1 VLYST
6 AQQPQ
11 RALSEATAYI
21 MTTMMADVVNAGTAW
36 QARRVGFTL
45 PAAGKTGT
53 TNDYHDAW
61 FVGYT
66 PKLVS
71 GVWLGYDQPR
81 TILANGYAG
90 DLAVPLWG
98 RFMKAATQGDE
109 PVWFRPPRTVVG
121 VNVCRETGKLPGAGC
136 NDALV
141 AGSDG
146 LPTRRSMVYTE
157 YFVRGTEPRE
167 VCPVHQTFMNADAAL
182 STVGADGTPAVPVAT
197 TGTAIGTSSQPS
209 AEQKQEQRRG
219 FWWRI
224 FRNAPDAPA
233 PAPPPVPAPRTAPD
247 APAPKPP
254 NQ

>member
-1 VLYST
+1 
-6 AQQPQ
+6 
-11 RALSEATAYI
+11 
-21 MTTMMADVVNAGTAW
+21 MMADVVNAGTAW

-66 PKLVS
+66 PKLVA

-81 TILANGYAG
+81 TILDNGYAG

-98 RFMKAATQGDE
+98 RFMKAATAGDE
-109 PVWFRPPRTVVG
+109 PVWFRAPRTVVG
-121 VNVCRETGKLPGAGC
+121 VNVCRESGRLPAAAC

-141 AGSDG
+141 VGSDG
-146 LPTRRSMVYTE
+146 LPTRRSLVYTE
-157 YFVRGTEPRE
+157 YFVRGTEPKD
-167 VCPVHQTFMNADAAL
+167 VCPIHQIFMNADAVL
-182 STVGADGTPAVPVAT
+182 SPVGVDGRTPAATPAVPVAT
-197 TGTAIGTSSQPS
+197 TGTLPLPATASQSSVEQRTQPS
-209 AEQKQEQRRG
+209 AEQQPEPTVEQKRDQRRG

-224 FRNAPDAPA
+224 FRNAPTPPA
-233 PAPPPVPAPRTAPD
+233 PE
-247 APAPKPP
+247 PKPP